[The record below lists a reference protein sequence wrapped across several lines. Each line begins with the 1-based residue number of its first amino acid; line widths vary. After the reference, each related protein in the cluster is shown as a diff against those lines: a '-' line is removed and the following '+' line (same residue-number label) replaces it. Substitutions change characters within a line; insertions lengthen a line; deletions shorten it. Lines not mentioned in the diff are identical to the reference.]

1 MTTER
6 IAGGLYSEKY
16 ILIFTIIIL
25 TVCLFMYYQW
35 SNLTPEEKQEL
46 EEIYDN
52 TNFDIPL
59 VNMIAITVVIGVVI
73 LIVSIL
79 SYWNY
84 QP

>member
-1 MTTER
+1 
-6 IAGGLYSEKY
+6 
-16 ILIFTIIIL
+16 
-25 TVCLFMYYQW
+25 MYYQW

-59 VNMIAITVVIGVVI
+59 INMIAITVVVGAII
-73 LIVSIL
+73 LIVSVL